1 MIIQY
6 LLTATVLAG
15 IMTPASGF
23 ASTNPADRRCVS
35 CHEEVAEHMASVPS
49 IHKDEGITCVS
60 CHRDDFARRAP
71 HRGEPVPATCRQCHD
86 AAHER
91 HQMSPHSSQDENGR
105 LAASCADCH
114 GSHDILPGKDS
125 ASRVY
130 HLNVAATCA
139 GCHTGDGAFDPQR
152 QLEQL
157 GRWVAGA
164 YSDGIHGQLM
174 KRGQRVAP
182 SCVTC
187 HGVHAVG
194 PADDPNSMVAP
205 ENVTAMCGGC
215 HEGTSNAFRRGRHGT
230 HRQDGGTAAP
240 GCVDCHSPHLTLG
253 TALPAW
259 KLEAT
264 RECGGCHEDEAH
276 TYRDTFHGKVT
287 SLGFVR
293 VASCADCHGAHEVL
307 PSSDPRSPI
316 APGNLIDTC
325 GRCHTDANANFVMY
339 NPHADRHD
347 RAGEPLLYWSSV
359 FMHGLLIGVFG
370 LFGLHTLLWAWRSW
384 RDALASRFGGRAAS
398 EDEGKPDGRGD

>member
-1 MIIQY
+1 ME
-6 LLTATVLAG
+6 TA
-15 IMTPASGF
+15 
-23 ASTNPADRRCVS
+23 
-35 CHEEVAEHMASVPS
+35 PS
-49 IHKDEGITCVS
+49 IHRDEGVSCVS
-60 CHRDDFARRAP
+60 CHRDEFARRAP
-71 HRGEPVPATCRQCHD
+71 HRGEPAPATCRQCHD

-91 HQMSPHSSQDENGR
+91 HQMGPHSRQDDSGR

-114 GSHDILPGKDS
+114 GTHDILPGRDP

-139 GCHTGDGAFDPQR
+139 GCHTRDGEFDPQR

-174 KRGQRVAP
+174 KRGLRVAP

-187 HGVHAVG
+187 HGVHAVR
-194 PADDPNSMVAP
+194 PADDPDSMVAP
-205 ENVTAMCGGC
+205 ENVTAMCGSC
-215 HEGTSNAFRRGRHGT
+215 HEGTSNAFLRGRHGT
-230 HRQDGGTAAP
+230 HQQNAGTEAP
-240 GCVDCHSPHLTLG
+240 GCVDCHSPHLTLA
-253 TALPAW
+253 TDLPAW
-259 KLEAT
+259 KLDAT

-293 VASCADCHGAHEVL
+293 VASCADCHGAHEIL
-307 PSSDPRSPI
+307 PSSDPRSPV
-316 APGNLIDTC
+316 APANLIATC
-325 GRCHTDANANFVMY
+325 GRCHAGANTNFVLY

-347 RAGEPLLYWSSV
+347 RQGEPLLYWSNV

-384 RDALASRFGGRAAS
+384 WDALASRYGRRDS
-398 EDEGKPDGRGD
+398 MDDDRRPDGRGD